1 VVARK
6 VAGPG
11 ADVRIDA
18 IPRIWVLHIN
28 LRRMPDEVV
37 EFVAAEATPEQWA
50 RWHRLRKRWHDA
62 SWHDEPYLPD
72 PLEEAELTRPDPF
85 GIHLRFVRVRG
96 HDYVTALTLHAASPE
111 SPEYESSRHIVYVN
125 SFVLPE
131 RRRQRLAAG
140 WLPVLVERMD
150 GIGATVAT
158 MATHEE
164 PGHAFLRWLGADSKY
179 VERQNRLDLRT
190 LDWAL
195 VERWAREGQERSP
208 EAQLELYPRRIPEE
222 KLDEIARA
230 NTRLLN
236 TMPFEAMDHGD
247 IVFTP
252 EMYHEWSARMDVNGS
267 EHHTIL
273 VREPDASISALTD
286 VMKRPHEQGYV
297 RQMFTGVDPA
307 ARGRGLGK
315 WIKAAMLL
323 RVRETHPETVYV
335 TTENAGSNAAML
347 AINQRLGF
355 GLFRESTTYQIG
367 RQELVR
373 RARPA

>member
-1 VVARK
+1 MT
-6 VAGPG
+6 
-11 ADVRIDA
+11 DA
-18 IPRIWVLHIN
+18 L
-28 LRRMPDEVV
+28 V

-62 SWHDEPYLPD
+62 SWQDEPYLPD
-72 PLEEAELTRPDPF
+72 PLEEAQLTRPNPF
-85 GIHLRFVRVRG
+85 GIDFRFVRIQDGDMVS
-96 HDYVTALTLHAASPE
+96 AFSLHATAPG
-111 SPEYESSRHIVYVN
+111 SPEYETNRHLVDL
-125 SFVLPE
+125 SCFVLPE
-131 RRRQRLAAG
+131 QRRRRLAAG
-140 WLPVLVERMD
+140 WLPLLVERMD
-150 GIGATVAT
+150 GLGATVAT
-158 MATHEE
+158 MSTHEE
-164 PGHAFLRWLGADSKY
+164 PGHAFLRWLGADPKY

-190 LDWAL
+190 IDWTL
-195 VERWAREGQERSP
+195 LERWAREGQERSP
-208 EAQLELYPRRIPEE
+208 EARLELYLRRIPEE

-230 NTRLLN
+230 STRLLN
-236 TMPFEAMDHGD
+236 TMPFEQMDHGD

-252 EMYHEWSARMDVNGS
+252 EMYHEWSARMDVTGS

-273 VREPDASISALTD
+273 VREPDRSISALTD
-286 VMKRPHEQGYV
+286 VMKRPYEEGHV

-347 AINQRLGF
+347 AINRGLGF
-355 GLFRESTTYQIG
+355 RLFRESTTYQIG
-367 RQELVR
+367 REELVR